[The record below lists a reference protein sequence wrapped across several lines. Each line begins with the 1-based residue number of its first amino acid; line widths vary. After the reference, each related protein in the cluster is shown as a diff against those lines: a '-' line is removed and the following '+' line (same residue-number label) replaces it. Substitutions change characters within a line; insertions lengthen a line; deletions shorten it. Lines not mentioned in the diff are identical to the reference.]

1 MQPMHPRQVPCK
13 QSEYTREDKTQ
24 SVGETLHPALI
35 FPQHAL
41 SNFTMELLLAANSS
55 KECVRQRAQSG
66 HVNIASSLY
75 VSTTVT
81 PSADNAW
88 VRSSPSL
95 TPKHPLSP
103 LTVTPASIS
112 FSLSPRP
119 PANHQYGSTRP
130 QEGDRSKGG
139 GPAHNNSDS
148 MHAPVTL
155 NLIKGGVQTLNT
167 NLMF

>member
-1 MQPMHPRQVPCK
+1 MHPRQVPCK

-41 SNFTMELLLAANSS
+41 SNFTMELLLAANSP
-55 KECVRQRAQSG
+55 KECST
-66 HVNIASSLY
+66 NSTKWASQDSLSLY

-139 GPAHNNSDS
+139 GLPTT
-148 MHAPVTL
+148 TL
-155 NLIKGGVQTLNT
+155 TRCMPLSL
-167 NLMF
+167 